1 MKFRSRATPQVIS
14 FLSRDYMRSPVLIP
28 FSTIPPLYFFVV
40 LSSSLL
46 QVWVSQSGSCFPV
59 GKSRYRSCCNDSH
72 WIRSEVKTFSRTSKR
87 DAVLFSHQT
96 FSASIYITW
105 LNPSVTLAQ
114 AITMNKM
121 LSGLLCI
128 MFANSEVKDHPS
140 VQCIIRKHWNHHSP
154 RCDNMEACYWIRYVE
169 I

>member
-1 MKFRSRATPQVIS
+1 MWSSGAGPHLRS
-14 FLSRDYMRSPVLIP
+14 SPSCP
-28 FSTIPPLYFFVV
+28 
-40 LSSSLL
+40 LSSSHSPLSLPFISLL
-46 QVWVSQSGSCFPV
+46 FFPLLYYRCGSPSLGAAFQLINHWH
-59 GKSRYRSCCNDSH
+59 RSCCNDSH
-72 WIRSEVKTFSRTSKR
+72 RIRSEVKTFSRTSKR

-140 VQCIIRKHWNHHSP
+140 VQCIIRKRRNHHSP
-154 RCDNMEACYWIRYVE
+154 RWDNMKPCHWIRYVE